1 MSELRERS
9 LAERAWRVY
18 ELDEADAGDLT
29 PGEFAAVFALAV
41 IWIAW
46 LATLLTLLTVGAHA
60 LIAWIAGA

>member
-1 MSELRERS
+1 MNEKS
-9 LAERAWRVY
+9 LFERAWRVY

-46 LATLLTLLTVGAHA
+46 LATLLTLAFVGAHA
-60 LIAWIAGA
+60 LLTWIAGAVL